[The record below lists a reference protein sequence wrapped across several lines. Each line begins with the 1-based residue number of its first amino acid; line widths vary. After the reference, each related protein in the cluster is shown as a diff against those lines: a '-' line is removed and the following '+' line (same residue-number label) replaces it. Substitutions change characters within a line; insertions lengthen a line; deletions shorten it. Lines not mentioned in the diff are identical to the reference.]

1 MGEATKTSARK
12 MNEAKA
18 GANGRSG
25 RPPREFAGEVEDR
38 ILCAA
43 RQAFLDHGFEG
54 ASIDKIAVAARSGKA
69 TIYARFPNKQA
80 LFAAAIMR
88 YGLAKTERLQNY
100 RPVGKTLEER
110 FASIGVAFIQ
120 EILTNEW
127 IGLLRLGI
135 AEESRFPEYGTV
147 IIGTM
152 RQRGGETMARL
163 ISEAADLDDLAKLP
177 ALRPDRLAK
186 TARYFRDLILYPLLM
201 RALSGESLESLRAEI
216 GPHVSERVAF
226 FLGACRHSGPG

>member
-1 MGEATKTSARK
+1 MGEATKTSARET
-12 MNEAKA
+12 NEAKA

-25 RPPREFAGEVEDR
+25 RPPRELAGEVEER

-69 TIYARFPNKQA
+69 TIYARYPNKQA
-80 LFAAAIMR
+80 LFAAAITR
-88 YGLAKTERLQNY
+88 YGLAKQDRLQNY
-100 RPVGKTLEER
+100 RPVGKTIEER

-120 EILTNEW
+120 EILTTEW

-152 RQRGGETMARL
+152 RQRGGDTMARL

-201 RALSGESLESLRAEI
+201 RALVGESLESLRAEI
-216 GPHVSERVAF
+216 APHVSERVAF
-226 FLGACRHSGPG
+226 FLDACR